1 MKEVEIILEERKAK
15 EREVIAKI
23 VKRQFHLSA
32 SSLKAFKQS
41 PKAFIDYKLKEW
53 KQTDAMLSGSMV
65 HCLILEPEEF
75 EKRYITLDCQSPSNA
90 QQKSVIDLL
99 ISDKNLEEAYSLNYS
114 KYDEKKAVELK
125 DKYSEFIEFSKK
137 NIKEKKQVVS
147 KDLMIDAHLKSE
159 AIKRNSG
166 AKKVLE
172 MIGQTEV
179 ELNWYSQGIKMKGFV
194 DGLGDCILDLKGCP
208 DVSKRKFTYKM
219 VDEYIP
225 MQFAIYADGLQKK
238 HQTENLPC
246 YVICFDNN
254 FEVGTYLI
262 NSDFIWAGRMQY
274 MKALKDFKRCIMLD
288 EWHRSVDFYGD
299 ENGLGYISKPSF
311 VEL

>member
-15 EREVIAKI
+15 EREVIDKI

-32 SSLKAFKQS
+32 SSLKSFKQS

-166 AKKVLE
+166 AKKV
-172 MIGQTEV
+172 
-179 ELNWYSQGIKMKGFV
+179 
-194 DGLGDCILDLKGCP
+194 
-208 DVSKRKFTYKM
+208 
-219 VDEYIP
+219 
-225 MQFAIYADGLQKK
+225 
-238 HQTENLPC
+238 
-246 YVICFDNN
+246 
-254 FEVGTYLI
+254 
-262 NSDFIWAGRMQY
+262 
-274 MKALKDFKRCIMLD
+274 
-288 EWHRSVDFYGD
+288 
-299 ENGLGYISKPSF
+299 
-311 VEL
+311 